1 MNNVLVTGGT
11 GFLGSNLAIAL
22 LNEGCNVRILRR
34 ATSHHRAIGH
44 APVEHCTGDV
54 LDPASLRRALHGCD
68 TVFHTAAV
76 ISYWRKERERMM
88 EVNVVGTRNMV
99 EASLE
104 MGVRR
109 FVHTSS
115 VAAVGFRT
123 DGGLVDEGTEFNWH
137 LYDVRYRIAKY
148 RSEQEVLRGA
158 KLGLPAVIVNPAV
171 VVGPRDMKFRGGQ
184 IVRDVYKKRVFYYVD
199 GGMNV
204 VSVDDVVRGH
214 IAAARQGRIGE
225 RYILGGENLTHR
237 AIFTM
242 AAEVTGGIKPLF
254 RLPTGCVRFVA
265 SVAEAVAT
273 LLGTRPWVT
282 RELVAALGMTSWF
295 DIRKAKRELAY
306 SVTPV
311 RAALEQT
318 FDWYR
323 RHGML

>member
-1 MNNVLVTGGT
+1 
-11 GFLGSNLAIAL
+11 
-22 LNEGCNVRILRR
+22 
-34 ATSHHRAIGH
+34 
-44 APVEHCTGDV
+44 
-54 LDPASLRRALHGCD
+54 
-68 TVFHTAAV
+68 
-76 ISYWRKERERMM
+76 MM
-88 EVNVVGTRNMV
+88 EVNVVGTRNV
-99 EASLE
+99 VDACLE
-104 MGVRR
+104 MGIKK

-137 LYDVRYRIAKY
+137 LYDVGYRIAKH
-148 RSEQEVLRGA
+148 RSEQEVLRGV

-184 IVRDVYKKRVFYYVD
+184 IIRDVYNKRVFYYVD

-237 AIFTM
+237 TIFTM

-254 RLPTGCVRFVA
+254 RLPSWCVRFVA
-265 SVAEAVAT
+265 SVVEAVAT

-323 RHGML
+323 RHRML